1 MITPNI
7 AWNINNNWAT
17 FAHTADNA
25 ALNRMGLNFIESLKF
40 IGSQIIMIGP
50 LIFLFFIFVFVKNL
64 INDFN
69 TRFLLIFSLPVFIII
84 LIESILVRANANWA
98 AVSLISFLI
107 LFVHTIFKYSKKLI
121 FINNI
126 TNFVFGLCFFFLIG
140 ISAPYGPFK
149 KISGI
154 SSFADFLISHH
165 NLEHINKLVISDR
178 MMFSNLHYIFYN
190 SEIQMYV
197 PFTPNNKWA
206 HHFQITNPLPADFN
220 DNFIFLGYIDQLS
233 YLNNKHTINLIDT
246 KIVPFNKNPI
256 KIYEVIF

>member
-1 MITPNI
+1 
-7 AWNINNNWAT
+7 
-17 FAHTADNA
+17 
-25 ALNRMGLNFIESLKF
+25 
-40 IGSQIIMIGP
+40 
-50 LIFLFFIFVFVKNL
+50 VFVKNL

-107 LFVHTIFKYSKKLI
+107 LFVHVTFKYSKKLI
-121 FINNI
+121 FINNVA
-126 TNFVFGLCFFFLIG
+126 NFIFGLCFFFLIG

-154 SSFADFLISHH
+154 SAFANFLVSHH
-165 NLEHINKLVISDR
+165 NLRHINKLVIGDR
-178 MMFSNLHYIFYN
+178 MLFSNLRYIFYN

-197 PFTPNNKWA
+197 PFTPNKQWA

-220 DNFIFLGYIDQLS
+220 DNFIFLGHVDQLG
-233 YLNNKHTINLIDT
+233 YLNNKYITNLVGT
-246 KIVPFNKNPI
+246 KSVPFNKKPI